1 MQLIKP
7 LVAQK
12 FYDMNTCWIQQNPR
26 AKNQLN
32 SSYQKSSKKTKNL
45 LKLIIYNS
53 TYIHITQKGDKFKI

>member
-26 AKNQLN
+26 ATNQLN
-32 SSYQKSSKKTKNL
+32 SSYQKSFKKTNNNL
-45 LKLIIYNS
+45 KFIIYNS
-53 TYIHITQKGDKFKI
+53 NFW